1 MDRFV
6 SNREAPDTQ
15 HGNIAADQGATA
27 GAAVGNEGQKYSEGQ
42 KSNEAESQSS
52 VCQSS
57 EKQPPDVTDLCPPP
71 LNPFMV
77 PIQMLMRK

>member
-1 MDRFV
+1 MFKNLMDRFV

-15 HGNIAADQGATA
+15 HGNIAADQGATP
-27 GAAVGNEGQKYSEGQ
+27 GAAVGNEGQ
-42 KSNEAESQSS
+42 SNEA

-77 PIQMLMRK
+77 PIQMLMRR